1 MALSKIT
8 TKGILDGTIATADL
22 AANSVTTAKIGA
34 DVIVADDVADNA
46 ITTAQIADD
55 AVTAA
60 KIGADVIVADDIA
73 NNAITT
79 AQIQNDAVTQDKIA
93 DSVALGAGYYIG
105 KDGTVAGNASGRD
118 NLFRVNLNATT
129 GNVTIAANNNASVTG
144 PLTIANGTT
153 LTITNT
159 GRLAI
164 I

>member
-8 TKGILDGTIATADL
+8 TKAILDGTVATADL
-22 AANSVTTAKIGA
+22 AANAVTTAKIGA

-46 ITTAQIADD
+46 ITTAQIANN

-60 KIGADVIVADDIA
+60 KL
-73 NNAITT
+73 
-79 AQIQNDAVTQDKIA
+79 
-93 DSVALGAGYYIG
+93 DSGIALGAGYYIAN
-105 KDGTVAGNASGRD
+105 DGSVNGNSNGRT
-118 NLFRVNLNATT
+118 NLFRVNTNATT

-144 PLTIANGTT
+144 PLTIGNGTT
-153 LTITNT
+153 LTITST

>member
-22 AANSVTTAKIGA
+22 ADNAVNSAKIGA
-34 DVIVADDVADNA
+34 DVIVAEDL
-46 ITTAQIADD
+46 
-55 AVTAA
+55 
-60 KIGADVIVADDIA
+60 A

-79 AQIQNDAVTQDKIA
+79 AEITDGAITQAKI
-93 DSVALGAGYYIG
+93 DSNVALGAGYYIG
-105 KDGTVAGNASGRD
+105 KDGTVAGNSSGRD

-129 GNVTIAANNNASVTG
+129 GNITIPAANNASVTG
-144 PLTIANGTT
+144 PLTIGNGTT

>member
-22 AANSVTTAKIGA
+22 ADNAVNSAKIGA
-34 DVIVADDVADNA
+34 DVITDADIANNA
-46 ITTAQIADD
+46 VTVNEIANN

-60 KIGADVIVADDIA
+60 KLHGD
-73 NNAITT
+73 
-79 AQIQNDAVTQDKIA
+79 
-93 DSVALGAGYYIG
+93 VALGAGYYIG
-105 KDGTVAGNASGRD
+105 KDGTVAGNSSGRD
-118 NLFRVNLNATT
+118 NLFRVNANATT

-144 PLTIANGTT
+144 PLTIGNGTT
-153 LTITNT
+153 ITITNT

>member
-1 MALSKIT
+1 MPLSRLTGSSIE
-8 TKGILDGTIATADL
+8 DGTITTADL
-22 AANSVTTAKIGA
+22 ADNAVNSAKIGV
-34 DVIVADDVADNA
+34 DVI
-46 ITTAQIADD
+46 
-55 AVTAA
+55 AA
-60 KIGADVIVADDIA
+60 EDLA

-79 AQIQNDAVTQDKIA
+79 AEITDGAITQAKLNA
-93 DSVALGAGYYIG
+93 NVALGQGYYIG
-105 KDGTVAGNASGRD
+105 KDGSVVGNTNGRD
-118 NLFRVNLNATT
+118 SLFRVNLNATT

>member
-22 AANSVTTAKIGA
+22 ADNAVNSAKIGV
-34 DVIVADDVADNA
+34 DVIAAEDLANNS
-46 ITTAQIADD
+46 ITTAEITDGAI
-55 AVTAA
+55 TAA
-60 KIGADVIVADDIA
+60 KINSG
-73 NNAITT
+73 
-79 AQIQNDAVTQDKIA
+79 
-93 DSVALGAGYYIG
+93 VALGSGYYIG
-105 KDGTVAGNASGRD
+105 KDGTVNGNSSGRD

-129 GNVTIAANNNASVTG
+129 GNVTIAANNNASTVG

-153 LTITNT
+153 LTITST

>member
-1 MALSKIT
+1 MAISKIT
-8 TKGILDGTIATADL
+8 TKGILDGTSATADL
-22 AANSVTTAKIGA
+22 ADNAVNSAKIGA
-34 DVIVADDVADNA
+34 DVIVAEDVANNA

-60 KIGADVIVADDIA
+60 KIA
-73 NNAITT
+73 
-79 AQIQNDAVTQDKIA
+79 DAVE
-93 DSVALGAGYYIG
+93 LGAGYYIG
-105 KDGTVAGNASGRD
+105 KDGSVNGNANGRD
-118 NLFRVNLNATT
+118 NLFRVNTNATT

-144 PLTIANGTT
+144 PLTIGNGTT

>member
-22 AANSVTTAKIGA
+22 ADNAVNSAKIGA
-34 DVIVADDVADNA
+34 DVIVADDVANNA
-46 ITTAQIADD
+46 ITTAQIAND
-55 AVTAA
+55 AVTA
-60 KIGADVIVADDIA
+60 
-73 NNAITT
+73 
-79 AQIQNDAVTQDKIA
+79 DKIA
-93 DSVALGAGYYIG
+93 DAVALGAGYYIG
-105 KDGTVAGNASGRD
+105 KDGSVNGNANGRD
-118 NLFRVNLNATT
+118 NLFRVNLAATT

>member
-22 AANSVTTAKIGA
+22 ADNAVNSAKIGA
-34 DVIVADDVADNA
+34 DVIVAEDVANNA

-60 KIGADVIVADDIA
+60 KIA
-73 NNAITT
+73 
-79 AQIQNDAVTQDKIA
+79 DAVE
-93 DSVALGAGYYIG
+93 LGAGYYIG

-144 PLTIANGTT
+144 PLTIGNGTT

>member
-8 TKGILDGTIATADL
+8 TKGILDGTIATADI
-22 AANSVTTAKIGA
+22 AANAITTAKIGA

-46 ITTAQIADD
+46 ITTAQIQNN

-60 KIGADVIVADDIA
+60 KL
-73 NNAITT
+73 
-79 AQIQNDAVTQDKIA
+79 
-93 DSVALGAGYYIG
+93 DSGVSLGAGYYIG
-105 KDGTVAGNASGRD
+105 KDGTVAGNANGRD
-118 NLFRVNLNATT
+118 NLFRVNTNATT

-144 PLTIANGTT
+144 PLTIGNGTT
-153 LTITNT
+153 LTITST

>member
-1 MALSKIT
+1 MAISKIT

-22 AANSVTTAKIGA
+22 ADNAVNSAKIGA
-34 DVIVADDVADNA
+34 DVIVAEDL
-46 ITTAQIADD
+46 
-55 AVTAA
+55 
-60 KIGADVIVADDIA
+60 A
-73 NNAITT
+73 NNAIT
-79 AQIQNDAVTQDKIA
+79 AAEIANGAVTQAKI
-93 DSVALGAGYYIG
+93 DSSVALGAGYYIG

-144 PLTIANGTT
+144 PLTIGNGTT
-153 LTITNT
+153 LTITST

>member
-8 TKGILDGTIATADL
+8 TKGILDGTIATADI
-22 AANSVTTAKIGA
+22 AANAITTAKIGA
-34 DVIVADDVADNA
+34 DVIVAEDL
-46 ITTAQIADD
+46 
-55 AVTAA
+55 
-60 KIGADVIVADDIA
+60 A

-79 AQIQNDAVTQDKIA
+79 AEITNGAVTAAKL
-93 DSVALGAGYYIG
+93 DSGISLGAGYYIG

-144 PLTIANGTT
+144 PLTIGNGTT

>member
-8 TKGILDGTIATADL
+8 TKGILDGTIATADI
-22 AANSVTTAKIGA
+22 AANAITTAKIGA

-46 ITTAQIADD
+46 ITTAQI
-55 AVTAA
+55 
-60 KIGADVIVADDIA
+60 
-73 NNAITT
+73 
-79 AQIQNDAVTQDKIA
+79 QNDAVTADKIA

-105 KDGTVAGNASGRD
+105 KDGTVTGNASGRD

-129 GNVTIAANNNASVTG
+129 GNVTIPAANNASVTG